1 MTKIKSIRK
10 EISHFCGMIE
20 LGGEKVKNNYEINN
34 STLAIIPID
43 ENSSRVLEE
52 TEEYIVKKTP
62 FEIIEDSCIY
72 FGSNYKGRYEGTK
85 KLIGMN
91 YKLPIIIEE
100 SRNIIFFPTTSPKLF
115 ECIWISLNNLNN
127 YFSEN
132 DISYINFKNGYNL
145 KLNISQ
151 FALENQVLRA
161 SRLESV
167 LRKRKN
173 D

>member
-1 MTKIKSIRK
+1 M
-10 EISHFCGMIE
+10 
-20 LGGEKVKNNYEINN
+20 KNNYEINK
-34 STLAIIPID
+34 STLAIIPIS
-43 ENSSRVLEE
+43 ENSSRVLE
-52 TEEYIVKKTP
+52 TTNEYIIRKTP
-62 FEIIEDSCIY
+62 FEIIEDSCMY

-100 SRNIIFFPTTSPKLF
+100 SRNIIFFPTSSPKLI

-127 YFSEN
+127 YYSEN
-132 DISYINFKNGYNL
+132 NASYINFKNGSKL
-145 KLNISQ
+145 KLDISM
-151 FALENQVLRA
+151 FALENQILRA

-167 LRKRKN
+167 LRNRKN